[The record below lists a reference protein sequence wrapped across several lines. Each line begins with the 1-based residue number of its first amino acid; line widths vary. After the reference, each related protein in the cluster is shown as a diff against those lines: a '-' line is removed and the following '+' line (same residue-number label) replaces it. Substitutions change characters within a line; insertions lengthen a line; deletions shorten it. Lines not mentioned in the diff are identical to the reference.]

1 MKILIVGGGEFAEN
15 LIRMLSQKEHEI
27 IVIEKDEA
35 RKRELESKYDVLVMA
50 RSATDVDIY
59 TREVNMDELDAVLA
73 LTSSDEINML
83 VLAVAKLHNIPIR
96 IGRFEE
102 EKIGELVRELKLG
115 IPITQPKVLAN
126 IVANYMSSVLL
137 PTPLGKIGHSDLYL
151 LGVAEGD
158 RAAGARISDLEMDE
172 DVGKIILMFDGDRF
186 KVPSGEEVLKPG
198 DILFVLAPSKDF
210 VSYIKG

>member
-1 MKILIVGGGEFAEN
+1 
-15 LIRMLSQKEHEI
+15 MLSQKEHEI

>member
-15 LIRMLSQKEHEI
+15 LIKMLSQKEHEI